1 MLKLN
6 MTGKSFSPGILKL
19 LHIRFVTN
27 GFKLWY
33 NYVNVNLIWGYIIIF
48 MYTWSIKKV
57 NYMVKVLLIEDDV
70 NARLV
75 TKLHLRN
82 EYNVLEASNGIEALD
97 ILEYSKVNLIIA
109 DVMMPQMDG
118 YEFVKQFRLVDKVTP
133 ILLLTAK
140 NGLQDKKEGFALE
153 IDDYMTKPVHYE
165 ELLWR
170 VRALLRRAQINF
182 EKKIIIGELEIDESS
197 NSLRRGK
204 ESVTLPKKEF
214 ELLYMLLSY
223 PNKVFTTS
231 ELLDEIWGYETDS
244 DETTV
249 RTHINRLRKRF
260 DDYSEFKLVTIRGLG
275 YRGEINKQ

>member
-1 MLKLN
+1 MDLN
-6 MTGKSFSPGILKL
+6 CGI
-19 LHIRFVTN
+19 II
-27 GFKLWY
+27 
-33 NYVNVNLIWGYIIIF
+33 NLIWGYIIIF
-48 MYTWSIKKV
+48 MYTRSIKKV
-57 NYMVKVLLIEDDV
+57 NYMVTVLLIEDDV

>member
-1 MLKLN
+1 MLKLK

-57 NYMVKVLLIEDDV
+57 NYMVTVLLIEDDV

-153 IDDYMTKPVHYE
+153 STGFI
-165 ELLWR
+165 
-170 VRALLRRAQINF
+170 
-182 EKKIIIGELEIDESS
+182 KKS
-197 NSLRRGK
+197 
-204 ESVTLPKKEF
+204 
-214 ELLYMLLSY
+214 
-223 PNKVFTTS
+223 
-231 ELLDEIWGYETDS
+231 TD
-244 DETTV
+244 
-249 RTHINRLRKRF
+249 
-260 DDYSEFKLVTIRGLG
+260 
-275 YRGEINKQ
+275 

>member
-1 MLKLN
+1 M
-6 MTGKSFSPGILKL
+6 
-19 LHIRFVTN
+19 VT
-27 GFKLWY
+27 
-33 NYVNVNLIWGYIIIF
+33 
-48 MYTWSIKKV
+48 
-57 NYMVKVLLIEDDV
+57 VLLIEDDV

-197 NSLRRGK
+197 NSLRRGI

>member
-1 MLKLN
+1 MSEIKFGTDGWRAIIDKDFTDKNVTRASYAIAKYVLDN
-6 MTGKSFSPGILKL
+6 FGI
-19 LHIRFVTN
+19 
-27 GFKLWY
+27 
-33 NYVNVNLIWGYIIIF
+33 
-48 MYTWSIKKV
+48 
-57 NYMVKVLLIEDDV
+57 
-70 NARLV
+70 
-75 TKLHLRN
+75 
-82 EYNVLEASNGIEALD
+82 
-97 ILEYSKVNLIIA
+97 
-109 DVMMPQMDG
+109 
-118 YEFVKQFRLVDKVTP
+118 
-133 ILLLTAK
+133 
-140 NGLQDKKEGFALE
+140 
-153 IDDYMTKPVHYE
+153 
-165 ELLWR
+165 
-170 VRALLRRAQINF
+170 

-275 YRGEINKQ
+275 YRGEINNQ

>member
-1 MLKLN
+1 M
-6 MTGKSFSPGILKL
+6 
-19 LHIRFVTN
+19 VT
-27 GFKLWY
+27 
-33 NYVNVNLIWGYIIIF
+33 
-48 MYTWSIKKV
+48 
-57 NYMVKVLLIEDDV
+57 VLLIEDNV

-140 NGLQDKKEGFALE
+140 NGLQDKKEGFA
-153 IDDYMTKPVHYE
+153 
-165 ELLWR
+165 
-170 VRALLRRAQINF
+170 
-182 EKKIIIGELEIDESS
+182 IDESS

-275 YRGEINKQ
+275 YLGEINKQ

>member
-1 MLKLN
+1 M
-6 MTGKSFSPGILKL
+6 
-19 LHIRFVTN
+19 VT
-27 GFKLWY
+27 
-33 NYVNVNLIWGYIIIF
+33 
-48 MYTWSIKKV
+48 
-57 NYMVKVLLIEDDV
+57 VLLIEDDV

-109 DVMMPQMDG
+109 DVMMLQMDG
-118 YEFVKQFRLVDKVTP
+118 YEFVKQFRLFDKVTP

>member
-1 MLKLN
+1 
-6 MTGKSFSPGILKL
+6 
-19 LHIRFVTN
+19 
-27 GFKLWY
+27 
-33 NYVNVNLIWGYIIIF
+33 

-57 NYMVKVLLIEDDV
+57 NYMVTVLLIEDDV

-109 DVMMPQMDG
+109 DVMMPKMDG

>member
-1 MLKLN
+1 MALN
-6 MTGKSFSPGILKL
+6 CGIM
-19 LHIRFVTN
+19 I
-27 GFKLWY
+27 
-33 NYVNVNLIWGYIIIF
+33 NLIWGYIIIF
-48 MYTWSIKKV
+48 MYTRSIKKV
-57 NYMVKVLLIEDDV
+57 NYMVTVLLIEDDV

>member
-1 MLKLN
+1 MLKLK

-48 MYTWSIKKV
+48 MYTWSIKRV
-57 NYMVKVLLIEDDV
+57 NYMVTVLLIEDDV

-170 VRALLRRAQINF
+170 VRTLLRRAQINF